1 MLLLEDSLKSGT
13 TPHFTRGE
21 PEAQGGCKLEK
32 PTKQKEPFR
41 KVAQFGESSWGNDTI
56 VTL

>member
-41 KVAQFGESSWGNDTI
+41 KVAQFGESS
-56 VTL
+56 